1 MPRLRVPVGKSTV
14 DRDRDTADYLERITF
29 ARLTGRASPVRHQG
43 MWNRQQFLV
52 LSGAVALS
60 VLGAPLIPVAA
71 NGLAPARDQ
80 VVLTVTG
87 AIGLTNA
94 PGRADFDLDM
104 LERLGLGRLTT
115 WTPWTEGEV
124 EFEGVWARRLM
135 EAVRANGTQ
144 VDALALNDYEQTI
157 PLEDFDKYDVLL
169 ATRVNGQLMRVRD
182 KGPIWIVYP
191 WSEHPELDDFATREK
206 SVWQL
211 SALHVR

>member
-1 MPRLRVPVGKSTV
+1 VEPPAIFGAERRSRAERSRGAFRSGCGKRPR
-14 DRDRDTADYLERITF
+14 AA
-29 ARLTGRASPVRHQG
+29 ARR
-43 MWNRQQFLV
+43 
-52 LSGAVALS
+52 
-60 VLGAPLIPVAA
+60 
-71 NGLAPARDQ
+71 

-94 PGRADFDLDM
+94 PGRAEFDLNM

-124 EFEGVWARRLM
+124 EFQGVLARRLM
-135 EAVRANGTQ
+135 EAIGANGTE

-157 PLEDFDKYDVLL
+157 PLEDFDRYDVLL
-169 ATRVNGQLMRVRD
+169 ATRANGELMHVRD

>member
-1 MPRLRVPVGKSTV
+1 
-14 DRDRDTADYLERITF
+14 
-29 ARLTGRASPVRHQG
+29 

-52 LSGAVALS
+52 LSGAAALS
-60 VLGAPLIPVAA
+60 VLGRPCGPAA
-71 NGLAPARDQ
+71 DGLAPPREK

-87 AIGLTNA
+87 AIGLTNV
-94 PGRADFDLDM
+94 PGRADFDLEM

-124 EFEGVWARRLM
+124 EFEGVLARRLM
-135 EAVRANGTQ
+135 EAVAARGTE
-144 VDALALNDYEQTI
+144 VDALALNDYAHTI
-157 PLEDFDKYDVLL
+157 PLEDFQRYDVLL

-191 WSEHPELDDFATREK
+191 WSEHPELNDSGTREK

-211 SALHVR
+211 SSLHVR